1 MNDSL
6 LRSNIVL
13 KFVAFKTPSTSS
25 VQFPKSLFFTF
36 KFFTFTTIQT
46 DLVHLHIE
54 KEIKPANQYYLV
66 LPDQLKMRQMQQK
79 QDFESV
85 LESALQQTFFITEDQ
100 HFAFANYMKDSMLSI
115 DVWDGEGQKHYG
127 TGRL

>member
-1 MNDSL
+1 
-6 LRSNIVL
+6 
-13 KFVAFKTPSTSS
+13 
-25 VQFPKSLFFTF
+25 
-36 KFFTFTTIQT
+36 
-46 DLVHLHIE
+46 
-54 KEIKPANQYYLV
+54 
-66 LPDQLKMRQMQQK
+66 MRQMQQK